1 MLFKR
6 CLAQNCR
13 KIIWFSESI
22 FCAKCEK
29 EVTQILLRIGRSRNG
44 GNQTAISAQ
53 ANEYFDQ
60 LENFKIFNVLV
71 NDIPIQPESREECRI
86 KHIDSTP
93 SHSSNDH
100 SGFGSCSGGGW
111 SSSDNSNY
119 SND

>member
-6 CLAQNCR
+6 CLSKSCR
-13 KIIWFSESI
+13 KIIWFSESLL
-22 FCAKCEK
+22 CAKCEK
-29 EVTQILLRIGRSRNG
+29 EATEILQRIGQSRNG
-44 GNQTAISAQ
+44 GNRAAISAK
-53 ANEYFDQ
+53 ANDYFDQ
-60 LENFKIFNVLV
+60 LDNFKTFNVLV
-71 NDIPIQPESREECRI
+71 NDITIQPESREECRI